1 MACVQIYFWGNRNQG
16 SVAQLRNQRH
26 GHLGMVVETKG
37 GAKTYITMI
46 GTAVA
51 PSLPLDLRLM
61 TGISNPNDPM
71 AIFDPIRGRQMHTA
85 YRTQRNNT
93 PNRGKILV
101 AAPPSVGQVAD
112 QHNLYDP
119 RIGRRVTI
127 RQALPVGQG
136 GQADRTSL
144 VLAAGT
150 VYQPPTEM
158 FTLPGLTE
166 TALGI
171 DTEKIFYWWKSYAGR
186 VTRQKRNPLLPK
198 TKELANRYE
207 RVSTHLNC
215 AGTVYL
221 ALRVGGASYFK
232 GRTFTRLYSTPE
244 GVLSWAKKVAA
255 TIDELNRAAAANQV
269 TSQSQR
275 KKFEQK
281 VGARKM
287 QRHPDDLPSLEEWKA
302 ISYVGIMARRKEQIA
317 VIDQQLELYH
327 RHQWIYE
334 HGIAPKAQALDNIM
348 RAAEEH
354 ARLKPKSD
362 RSHAVSYLIAKAWEV
377 LEKRI
382 VENSDQQFLNQRIDE
397 RRNYASLAFTDAE
410 FKELFMGDDWIVA
423 PEPFEDEDE
432 DGDGEAPYTRVHAD
446 WLYRDAENFRPR
458 VSEE

>member
-1 MACVQIYFWGNRNQG
+1 MACVRIYFWGNPNQG
-16 SVAQLRNQRH
+16 SVAKLRTGAH
-26 GHLGMVVETKG
+26 GHLGMVVETIG
-37 GAKTYITMI
+37 GAKTYITMV
-46 GTAVA
+46 GPGA
-51 PSLPLDLRLM
+51 PSLPQDLRLL
-61 TGISNPNDPM
+61 TGIRNNEDLM
-71 AIFDPIRGRQMHTA
+71 AIFDPIRGMQMHTD
-85 YRTQRNNT
+85 YRLERNNQ
-93 PNRGKILV
+93 PSRGKILV
-101 AAPPSVGQVAD
+101 ANSGTQAAD
-112 QHNLYDP
+112 RYDP
-119 RIGRRVTI
+119 SIGRRVII
-127 RQALPVGQG
+127 RQRGTDGPG
-136 GQADRTSL
+136 DEL
-144 VLAAGT
+144 VLAAGQI
-150 VYQPPTEM
+150 YCPPTEI
-158 FTLPGLTE
+158 FTLPGLTAN
-166 TALGI
+166 TLGI

-186 VTRQKRNPLLPK
+186 VTRQRQNPSLPK
-198 TKELANRYE
+198 TKELANQYE
-207 RVSTHLNC
+207 KVSTHLNC

-221 ALRVGGASYFK
+221 ALRVGGATYFK
-232 GRTFTRLYSTPE
+232 GRTFTRLYSTPD
-244 GVLSWAKKVAA
+244 GVLAWAKTVAA

-423 PEPFEDEDE
+423 PEPVEDEDE
-432 DGDGEAPYTRVHAD
+432 D
-446 WLYRDAENFRPR
+446 
-458 VSEE
+458 